1 MGDLPAIRNTRL
13 AALETE
19 RRNQLAETMTSLDV
33 LLDALDN
40 RAERIATGAVK
51 PSEQDDFNSIGTA
64 GLNST
69 VPANE
74 LGTEEPEPE
83 TTHEAVNDNAAPAPE
98 TDDNTASSTVA
109 PPQADDNVVVLEAAD
124 DSDVDTAELDHE
136 NMPLTSEVTTAP
148 PTEEFLAPV
157 PEEEEPPS
165 PGWTRRA
172 ELLYDDMLR
181 LFRLGDSDG
190 ALISLERL
198 LTSTP
203 LNQDLEEFVEVN
215 EERLMELYKS
225 VLGSW
230 AECPVRAEEIE
241 GPIPPAFLTFPKIA
255 STLAFIDGHT
265 SFSTILS
272 SSKMTRLETAAV
284 LSQLVRSKI
293 IVVEES

>member
-1 MGDLPAIRNTRL
+1 MSQGDTFENRLEELVTQLTTGDLPAIRNTRL
-13 AALETE
+13 AAPEAE
-19 RRNQLAETMTSLDV
+19 RRSQLAETMASLDA

-51 PSEQDDFNSIGTA
+51 PNEQDDFDAIATP
-64 GLNST
+64 GLD
-69 VPANE
+69 
-74 LGTEEPEPE
+74 GTEPATAPVTEESATDTDPE
-83 TTHEAVNDNAAPAPE
+83 AGGDNADSTPE
-98 TDDNTASSTVA
+98 TDNHSA
-109 PPQADDNVVVLEAAD
+109 PSADTLPQADDNVFVLEATD

-136 NMPLTSEVTTAP
+136 KIPLTSDVKPAP
-148 PTEEFLAPV
+148 PAEEYLAPV
-157 PEEEEPPS
+157 LEEEEPPS

-190 ALISLERL
+190 ALVSLERL

-230 AECPVRAEEIE
+230 GDCPVRAEEIE
-241 GPIPPAFLTFPKIA
+241 GPIPPAFLKFPKIA
-255 STLAFIDGHT
+255 ST
-265 SFSTILS
+265 SCS
-272 SSKMTRLETAAV
+272 
-284 LSQLVRSKI
+284 
-293 IVVEES
+293 